1 MQGHQKILSIYAS
14 LNAQV
19 VGVSRD
25 DVTTLKYW
33 AQKYKLTF
41 PLLSNISGYL
51 GDYFGVT
58 AIDKFLFN
66 RRTLIIDKKA
76 IIRYAKDGS
85 PKYEE
90 ILATL
95 KKLNQEEARK

>member
-25 DVTTLKYW
+25 DVITLKYW
-33 AQKYKLTF
+33 AQKYKLIF

-51 GDYFGVT
+51 GDKYGVIG
-58 AIDKFLFN
+58 ADNFLFN
-66 RRTLIIDKKA
+66 RRTVIIDKKA
-76 IIRYAKDGS
+76 VIRYAKDGS
-85 PKYEE
+85 PNYEE
-90 ILATL
+90 IIATL
-95 KKLNQEEARK
+95 KKLKQEEAIK